1 MGILETIDA
10 LDLTDEQKAQLRQD
24 HESAIDPLKT
34 QNKDL
39 RRDNK
44 RDKVEDEISD
54 LCKIGFADAP
64 GALAYVRR
72 VFLSDAD
79 ADPATEPETVL
90 LADHQLGLTGD
101 MATGATT
108 PEPAT
113 AASVLRKFF
122 ELLPKNNEGQLVVKF
137 SDQHLAPDDHDRPE
151 GAGTGGDTGDKSSQ
165 HRQSLSTAIGR
176 DIKPRT
182 RKRYMQG
189 GYPVVEGGDK

>member
-10 LDLTDEQKAQLRQD
+10 LNLSDEEKTKLRQE

-44 RDKVEDEISD
+44 RDKVEEEIGALSGM
-54 LCKIGFADAP
+54 GFADAP

-79 ADPATEPETVL
+79 ADPAVEPETVL
-90 LADHQLGLTGD
+90 LADHEIGLTGD
-101 MATGATT
+101 KATGATT
-108 PEPAT
+108 REPMT
-113 AASVLRKFF
+113 AAGVLRKFF
-122 ELLPKNNEGQLVVKF
+122 ELLPRNNEGQMVVKF
-137 SDQHLAPDDHDRPE
+137 SDQHLAPDDTNRPDDV
-151 GAGTGGDTGDKSSQ
+151 GGGGDDKSSQ
-165 HRQSLSTAIGR
+165 HRASLSGAIGR
-176 DIKPRT
+176 EIKPRT

-189 GYPVVEGGDK
+189 GYPVEGGDK